1 MCNYACLFFVVCECY
16 CSIFDE
22 IFSSTTK
29 CISNDLACLE
39 ALANGNSSAHGE
51 SSSSS
56 TSLLQDRQQQVTT
69 SSTCFQDLPSGRSLE
84 EVKPSPPDKTH
95 SLGTS
100 VQSETSTASLLSEIS
115 ESLNVPDLLSCAD
128 DSAVSIT
135 PPKMPFSSSVAPG
148 PSPIVTRVQSMLVP
162 SARIAQSARYSL
174 NLNDQCNSSP
184 SPDLPV
190 KKSVSFLW
198 RVLGRAGP
206 DCSAN
211 IHVTP
216 IYDVTKEQH
225 DDVSVRKGQLLKALY
240 RKDDR
245 IFVETLSM
253 EQGFVPYSSCRIAR
267 KYYGS
272 KSSLLQLSY
281 LQLYVQSPDG
291 VDMQRAQHVPAMHMV
306 VLRDHASSSK
316 DELSVKTGDIVTCLY
331 SDSDVIYGTCR
342 KSSGIVPQVSC
353 ELVKK
358 LQSLFKSWQLQ
369 NQRFQSDFVI
379 RRSEVKPSVLD
390 ENPVT
395 KTEVENQACGS
406 KVGKFF
412 VVNQNFVPDSPHS
425 SNFTIR
431 KGLRVK
437 VLEENRS
444 HVCVSTKTGAS
455 FWIPCSHLRPARKN
469 SDAGC
474 NFQTH

>member
-1 MCNYACLFFVVCECY
+1 
-16 CSIFDE
+16 
-22 IFSSTTK
+22 
-29 CISNDLACLE
+29 LAHLE
-39 ALANGNSSAHGE
+39 ALANDNSNTNGG

-56 TSLLQDRQQQVTT
+56 LLPHQHHQNKRQATKTS
-69 SSTCFQDLPSGRSLE
+69 CPKDLPSGQSID
-84 EVKPSPPDKTH
+84 EVKPSPPAKAR

-100 VQSETSTASLLSEIS
+100 VRSEASTTSLLSEIS
-115 ESLNVPDLLSCAD
+115 ESLNVPDLLSCVD
-128 DSAVSIT
+128 EPVVSIN
-135 PPKMPFSSSVAPG
+135 PSQVPSSSLVAPG

-162 SARIAQSARYSL
+162 SARVAQSARYSL

-184 SPDLPV
+184 SPDLPM

-211 IHVTP
+211 VYITP
-216 IYDVTKEQH
+216 IYDVVKENH
-225 DDVSVRKGQLLKALY
+225 EELSVRKGQLLRALY
-240 RKDDR
+240 RKDEW

-253 EQGFVPYSSCRIAR
+253 ERGFVPYSSCRIAR

-272 KSSLLQLSY
+272 KSSLIQLSY

-291 VDMQRAQHVPAMHMV
+291 VDVHQRPEHVPAIHMV
-306 VLRDHASSSK
+306 VLRDHTSSSK
-316 DELSVKTGDIVTCLY
+316 DELSVKAGDEVTCLY
-331 SDSDVIYGTCR
+331 SDSDVIYGNCG
-342 KSSGIVPQVSC
+342 KSSGIIPQRLC

-358 LQSLFKSWQLQ
+358 LQPLFKPWNLP

-379 RRSEVKPSVLD
+379 RRSEGKPSILD
-390 ENPVT
+390 KDPVT
-395 KTEVENQACGS
+395 KAEVENLTSGS
-406 KVGKFF
+406 RVGKFF
-412 VVNQNFVPDSPHS
+412 IVNQNFVPDSPHS

-444 HVCVSTKTGAS
+444 HVRVSTKTGAS

-474 NFQTH
+474 NFQSHLS